1 MDIVQL
7 VQGEGR
13 GVAEAAR
20 RGSPER
26 RQRILE
32 AARFLVLRHGL
43 RATTMEAIAREAR
56 VAKPTLYGY
65 FADKEAVFLGIVE
78 ELVADLLAA
87 FEAGL
92 AGDGDVVARLA
103 AALVAKFRTIEA
115 LLAGSPHAAE
125 LYDEHDRAAGPFFRK
140 VEETVERGIA
150 AELQAAGVREPQAL
164 TRVLAGAAY
173 GIGRKM
179 RDMDDIERSITLLVE
194 RLVRPELL
202 RS

>member
-1 MDIVQL
+1 M
-7 VQGEGR
+7 
-13 GVAEAAR
+13 AETAR

-32 AARFLVLRHGL
+32 AVRFLVLRHGL

-65 FADKEAVFLGIVE
+65 FPDKEAVFHAIVE
-78 ELVADLLAA
+78 ELVSDLLAA

-92 AGDGDVVARLA
+92 AGEGDVVARLA
-103 AALVAKFRTIEA
+103 AALVAKYRTIET

-125 LYDEHDRAAGPFFRK
+125 LYDEHDRSAGPFFRL

-150 AELQAAGVREPQAL
+150 AQLQAAGVREPQPLARL
-164 TRVLAGAAY
+164 LAGASY
-173 GIGRKM
+173 GIARKFSGI
-179 RDMDDIERSITLLVE
+179 DEIERGIALLVE
-194 RLVRPELL
+194 RLVRPELPL
-202 RS
+202 